1 MSRSVSVVL
10 EQPGL
15 DRAVSLVLLIHI
27 VYVVRH
33 FKARSRIATAESS
46 RDAISGL
53 VGDGKV

>member
-1 MSRSVSVVL
+1 MSRSVSIVL
-10 EQPGL
+10 EHSGL
-15 DRAVSLVLLIHI
+15 DRAVSLVLLLDI

-53 VGDGKV
+53 VGDRKV